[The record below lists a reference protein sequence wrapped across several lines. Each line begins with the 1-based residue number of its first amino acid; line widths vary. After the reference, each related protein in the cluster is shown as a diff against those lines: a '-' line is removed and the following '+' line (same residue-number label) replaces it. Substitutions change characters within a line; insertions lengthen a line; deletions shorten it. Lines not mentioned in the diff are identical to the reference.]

1 MKKLYMKYKEIIN
14 YLIAG
19 ALTTIVSIASY
30 ELFKNVFHIHY
41 IISNILS
48 WIAAVTFAY
57 FVNRKFVFGSKS
69 TGKDKLLEFFNFVKY
84 RLLSL
89 VIDTMLMYLLVD
101 IFKFNDDISKIIVQ
115 VVVVILNY
123 IFSKFLTFKNN
134 EKESEGDKHAN

>member
-1 MKKLYMKYKEIIN
+1 M
-14 YLIAG
+14 
-19 ALTTIVSIASY
+19 
-30 ELFKNVFHIHY
+30 
-41 IISNILS
+41 
-48 WIAAVTFAY
+48 
-57 FVNRKFVFGSKS
+57 
-69 TGKDKLLEFFNFVKY
+69 
-84 RLLSL
+84 SL